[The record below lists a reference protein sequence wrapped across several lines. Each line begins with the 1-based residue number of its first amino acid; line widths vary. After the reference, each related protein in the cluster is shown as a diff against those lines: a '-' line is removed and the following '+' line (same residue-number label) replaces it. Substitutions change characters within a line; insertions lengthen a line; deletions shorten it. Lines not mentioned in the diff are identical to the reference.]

1 MKKNAKKSKIIVF
14 STATCIATLFA
25 SFSATAAWFSAIN
38 VATADSM
45 SIKVINDNGV
55 ISLESI
61 DAKVGTINQSG
72 QILVDGLMLDSSF
85 DHTADTLYTDKS
97 PGEFKLLEDSS
108 DKSYKARQTSWLGGT
123 KNNIKFWYAVSWTY
137 TFVYEFHDSTDTKVN
152 FYLNASESSI
162 TGVSEN
168 QTGTGFRI
176 AFLPGESTTNSLVFA
191 GAQTKEN
198 CSYVNSTSTTGT
210 YNTDLIATD
219 TYTSYTQAADHEA
232 DATSRNDYLYTFSTS
247 SANYNST
254 NKTDTVIVECV
265 AWFEGTDPNVVMGKT
280 LDTVSATLSF
290 YTAIA

>member
-1 MKKNAKKSKIIVF
+1 MKIEKKTKKTLILPI
-14 STATCIATLFA
+14 TCCILTLLA
-25 SFSATAAWFSAIN
+25 SFSATAAWFATNNSVSA
-38 VATADSM
+38 TTM
-45 SIKVINDNGV
+45 SISALNDNGDLHL
-55 ISLESI
+55 ISVTPG
-61 DAKVGTINQSG
+61 VGTELGDDKS
-72 QILVDGLMLDSSF
+72 ILVKGLMLDASY
-85 DHTADTLYTDKS
+85 DHIADNLYTDVS
-97 PGEFKLLEDSS
+97 SGGFRLLEGA
-108 DKSYKARQTSWLGGT
+108 DKTTSTRRKSWLGET
-123 KNNIKFWYAVSWTY
+123 KNSVNSWYAVSWKY
-137 TFVYEFHDSTDTKVN
+137 TFIYYFNDSPNTTVN
-152 FYLNASESSI
+152 FYFNASESRI

-176 AFLPGESTTNSLVFA
+176 AFLPGESTANSLVFA
-191 GAQTKEN
+191 GAQAKEN

-254 NKTDTVIVECV
+254 NKTDTVVVECV
-265 AWFEGTDPNVVMGKT
+265 AWFEGTDPNVIMGKT